1 MCSGNGINA
10 TEATP
15 KELSGHMMIFIGAFI
30 YFFNGN
36 WIIGKTSR
44 MFNEL
49 SPNGTGA
56 LFNGSFR

>member
-1 MCSGNGINA
+1 MCSGNGINS

-15 KELSGHMMIFIGAFI
+15 KELSGHMMMFIGASL
-30 YFFNGN
+30 YLFNAS

-44 MFNEL
+44 ILKEF